1 MNNIVIFS
9 LITMLFVTTIS
20 LALRIERLKS
30 DVDLIKMK
38 LNTISKHVDLPD
50 PTNNELKIIVLELI
64 SKGEKIKAIKE
75 YRLATGAGLLEAK
88 QYIDHLSK

>member
-1 MNNIVIFS
+1 MSNIVIFP
-9 LITMLFVTTIS
+9 LVALLFVIIIS
-20 LALRIERLKS
+20 LTSSISQLKA
-30 DVDLIKMK
+30 DVSLMK
-38 LNTISKHVDLPD
+38 VKLDTISKHVDLPD

>member
-9 LITMLFVTTIS
+9 LIATLCVLIIS

-38 LNTISKHVDLPD
+38 LNTISNL
-50 PTNNELKIIVLELI
+50 NY
-64 SKGEKIKAIKE
+64 S
-75 YRLATGAGLLEAK
+75 
-88 QYIDHLSK
+88 

>member
-9 LITMLFVTTIS
+9 LITMLFATTIS
-20 LALRIERLKS
+20 LSLRIERLKS

-50 PTNNELKIIVLELI
+50 PTNKELKIIVLELI

-75 YRLATGAGLLEAK
+75 YSLATGAGLLEAK

>member
-9 LITMLFVTTIS
+9 FITMLFATTIS
-20 LALRIERLKS
+20 LSLRIERLKS

>member
-9 LITMLFVTTIS
+9 LIATLCVLIIS

-30 DVDLIKMK
+30 DVDPIKMK

>member
-9 LITMLFVTTIS
+9 LIATLCVLIIS

-64 SKGEKIKAIKE
+64 SKGEKIKDIKE

>member
-20 LALRIERLKS
+20 LTLRIERLKS

-38 LNTISKHVDLPD
+38 LNTISKHVD
-50 PTNNELKIIVLELI
+50 
-64 SKGEKIKAIKE
+64 
-75 YRLATGAGLLEAK
+75 
-88 QYIDHLSK
+88 HLSK

>member
-9 LITMLFVTTIS
+9 LIATLCVLIIS

>member
-9 LITMLFVTTIS
+9 LFATLSVIIIS
-20 LALRIERLKS
+20 LASSISQLKA

-64 SKGEKIKAIKE
+64 LKGEKIKAIKE

>member
-9 LITMLFVTTIS
+9 LITMLFATTIS
-20 LALRIERLKS
+20 LSLRIERLKS

-50 PTNNELKIIVLELI
+50 PTNNEVLLQ
-64 SKGEKIKAIKE
+64 SFKSTIK
-75 YRLATGAGLLEAK
+75 
-88 QYIDHLSK
+88 

>member
-9 LITMLFVTTIS
+9 LIATLCVLIIS

-38 LNTISKHVDLPD
+38 LTTISKHVDLPD

>member
-9 LITMLFVTTIS
+9 LIATLCVLIIS
-20 LALRIERLKS
+20 LALRINRLKS

>member
-9 LITMLFVTTIS
+9 LIATLSVIIIS
-20 LALRIERLKS
+20 LASSISQLKA

-50 PTNNELKIIVLELI
+50 LTNNELKIIVLELI
-64 SKGEKIKAIKE
+64 LKGEKIKAIKE